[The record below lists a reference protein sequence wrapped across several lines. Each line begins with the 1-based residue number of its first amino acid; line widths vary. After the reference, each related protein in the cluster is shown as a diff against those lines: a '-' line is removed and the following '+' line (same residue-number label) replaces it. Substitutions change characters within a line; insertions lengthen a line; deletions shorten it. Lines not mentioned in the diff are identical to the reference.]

1 MSAPALRTQPVDRR
15 RLSMTDRSTYK
26 PNQRLGAIARAKAFK
41 SSWAAGQQR
50 KPFATEQKPG
60 TGGFTQGIARQQ
72 DRSRRRPRRG
82 WFDSWIPDP
91 CWLSSSNP
99 FPWLTWSRCVDLDQD
114 RDV

>member
-15 RLSMTDRSTYK
+15 RLSMADRSTYK

-41 SSWAAGQQR
+41 SSWASQQQR

-72 DRSRRRPRRG
+72 ERMRIKGAEERRAKSFRPTNA
-82 WFDSWIPDP
+82 I
-91 CWLSSSNP
+91 SNDIYQK
-99 FPWLTWSRCVDLDQD
+99 LAT
-114 RDV
+114 